1 MAATAWIIVFLVVVN
16 CLVLGEKKR
25 EYKLGL
31 LIPYRKVT
39 PHFQND
45 YNKGESFAAAMTIAV
60 ERINADPT
68 LLSDYNLTFVWK
80 DTECNELIAV
90 REQLNQIN
98 SGVQAFIGP
107 GCYCQTAAKNAAAFN
122 MTMISF
128 VSMQSFMLCS
138 LISAFLRWMILF
150 CAKFCCFVS
159 HKMYILTVQIRNEL
173 QRSSFSNSK

>member
-1 MAATAWIIVFLVVVN
+1 MAATAWIIVFLVMFN

-39 PHFQND
+39 PYFQND
-45 YNKGESFAAAMTIAV
+45 YNKGETFAAAMTIAV
-60 ERINADPT
+60 ERINANPT
-68 LLSDYNLTFVWK
+68 LLADYNLTFVWK
-80 DTECNELIAV
+80 DTECNELLAV

-107 GCYCQTAAKNAAAFN
+107 GCYCQTAAKIAAAFN

-150 CAKFCCFVS
+150 CAKFCCFLVI
-159 HKMYILTVQIRNEL
+159 KCMP
-173 QRSSFSNSK
+173 

>member
-39 PHFQND
+39 PHFPND
-45 YNKGESFAAAMTIAV
+45 YNKGEAFAAAMTIAV

-68 LLSDYNLTFVWK
+68 LLADYNLTFVWK
-80 DTECNELIAV
+80 DTECNELLAI

-98 SGVQAFIGP
+98 SGVQAFI
-107 GCYCQTAAKNAAAFN
+107 A
-122 MTMISF
+122 
-128 VSMQSFMLCS
+128 VSYT
-138 LISAFLRWMILF
+138 
-150 CAKFCCFVS
+150 
-159 HKMYILTVQIRNEL
+159 HLTLPTKRIV
-173 QRSSFSNSK
+173 